1 MMTACHPSNLIKGTL
16 IMDLA
21 TLKNDAMNQLYR
33 YLQTKHPKPV
43 YWFQTTNDSGIIEL
57 RAQQWSSIAP
67 IHINLTRL
75 PSSTIQ
81 AAVEELATTVNSAY
95 DGYTLYNDIAA
106 QSKKLP
112 GWWNVFSE
120 LRSLNVYIKA
130 LLANTKLEEIIK
142 SDYSTF
148 RTLISE
154 LNAQI
159 NKLMMN
165 IEELKSKLSEYSASE
180 LEESPEDKQSLQKKL
195 AQVSG
200 DFKALEQN
208 YKRLTTLAQSDSD
221 KLLASNI
228 KLAETVECLNQQ
240 IDTYDNLLSQAQS
253 VIASSTREILD
264 LRQKLGLQVSSQLD
278 ALPTASVRTTPAIPE
293 EVNQQYNGGSHVKER
308 KAIRERVS
316 VSASGVFARRAP
328 SEEKTE
334 LPSPDSPTIN

>member
-1 MMTACHPSNLIKGTL
+1 
-16 IMDLA
+16 MDLA
-21 TLKNDAMNQLYR
+21 TLKDDTMNQLYR

-43 YWFQTTNDSGIIEL
+43 YYFQTTNDSGIIEL

-67 IHINLTRL
+67 IRVNLTRL
-75 PSSTIQ
+75 PSATIQ

-95 DGYTLYNDIAA
+95 DGYTLYNNITA

-159 NKLMMN
+159 TKLMMN
-165 IEELKSKLSEYSASE
+165 IEELKSNLSEYSASE
-180 LEESPEDKQSLQKKL
+180 LEESFEDKQSLQREL
-195 AQVSG
+195 ARVNG
-200 DFKALEQN
+200 DFKALEKK
-208 YKRLTTLAQSDSD
+208 YERLARLAQSGGDE
-221 KLLASNI
+221 LLAHCT
-228 KLAETVECLNQQ
+228 KLTDTVLSLNQELG
-240 IDTYDNLLSQAQS
+240 TYKNL
-253 VIASSTREILD
+253 VVASNKEILR
-264 LRQKLGLQVSSQLD
+264 LREKLGVQVSNQLD

-293 EVNQQYNGGSHVKER
+293 EVNQKYNGDSHVKER
-308 KAIRERVS
+308 RAIRERVS

-328 SEEKTE
+328 PEEKLE
-334 LPSPDSPTIN
+334 SPRPDSPTIN

>member
-1 MMTACHPSNLIKGTL
+1 MNLT
-16 IMDLA
+16 M
-21 TLKNDAMNQLYR
+21 LKNDTMNQLYR

-43 YWFQTTNDSGIIEL
+43 YYFQTTNDGGIIEL
-57 RAQQWSSIAP
+57 RAQQWLSITP
-67 IHINLTRL
+67 IRVNLTRL
-75 PSSTIQ
+75 PSATIQ
-81 AAVEELATTVNSAY
+81 DAVEELATTVNSAY
-95 DGYTLYNDIAA
+95 DGYTLYKDIAA

-180 LEESPEDKQSLQKKL
+180 LEESLEDRQFLQEKL

-200 DFKALEQN
+200 DFKALEKN
-208 YKRLTTLAQSDSD
+208 YKRLTTLAQRDGGE
-221 KLLASNI
+221 LLAHCI
-228 KLAETVECLNQQ
+228 KLTDKVSSLNQEL
-240 IDTYDNLLSQAQS
+240 DTYDNLLSQAQS

-278 ALPTASVRTTPAIPE
+278 ALPTASVRTTPAIPKD
-293 EVNQQYNGGSHVKER
+293 VNEQYDGGSHVKER
-308 KAIRERVS
+308 RALREEERVG
-316 VSASGVFARRAP
+316 VSASGIFALRAP
-328 SEEKTE
+328 SEKKLES
-334 LPSPDSPTIN
+334 PNPDSPTIN

>member
-21 TLKNDAMNQLYR
+21 TLKNDTMNQLYR
-33 YLQTKHPKPV
+33 YLQTKHPRPV
-43 YWFQTTNDSGIIEL
+43 YVFQTTNDSGIIEL
-57 RAQQWSSIAP
+57 RAQQWSSITP
-67 IHINLTRL
+67 VRVNLTRL
-75 PSSTIQ
+75 PSATIQ
-81 AAVEELATTVNSAY
+81 AAVEELATAVNSAY
-95 DGYTLYNDIAA
+95 DGYTLYKDIAA

-180 LEESPEDKQSLQKKL
+180 LEESPEDKQSLQKEL

-200 DFKALEQN
+200 DFKALKEK
-208 YKRLTTLAQSDSD
+208 YERLATLAQSDE
-221 KLLASNI
+221 LLAHCI
-228 KLAETVECLNQQ
+228 KLTDKVSSLNQEL
-240 IDTYDNLLSQAQS
+240 DTYDNLLSQAQS

-264 LRQKLGLQVSSQLD
+264 LRQKLGVQASSQLD
-278 ALPTASVRTTPAIPE
+278 ALPPASIRTTPVTPE
-293 EVNQQYNGGSHVKER
+293 EVNQQYNGSSHVKER
-308 KAIRERVS
+308 RARRERVS

-328 SEEKTE
+328 SEEKLE
-334 LPSPDSPTIN
+334 LPRPDSLTIN

>member
-21 TLKNDAMNQLYR
+21 TLKNDTMNQLYR

-159 NKLMMN
+159 NKFMMN
-165 IEELKSKLSEYSASE
+165 IEELKTKLSEYSASE
-180 LEESPEDKQSLQKKL
+180 LEESLEDKQILQEKL

-200 DFKALEQN
+200 DFKALEEN
-208 YKRLTTLAQSDSD
+208 HKCLVRLAQSGGD
-221 KLLASNI
+221 KLLAHCINLTGKVSS
-228 KLAETVECLNQQ
+228 LNQEL
-240 IDTYDNLLSQAQS
+240 DTYEKLLSQAQS

-264 LRQKLGLQVSSQLD
+264 LRQKLGVQSPSQLD

-293 EVNQQYNGGSHVKER
+293 KVNEQYNGDSHVKER
-308 KAIRERVS
+308 RAIRARVS
-316 VSASGVFARRAP
+316 AGASGVFFQRAP

>member
-1 MMTACHPSNLIKGTL
+1 
-16 IMDLA
+16 MDLA
-21 TLKNDAMNQLYR
+21 TLKNDTMNQLYR

-43 YWFQTTNDSGIIEL
+43 YYFQTTNDGGIIEL
-57 RAQQWSSIAP
+57 RAQQWSSITP
-67 IHINLTRL
+67 VRVNLTRL
-75 PSSTIQ
+75 PSPTIQ
-81 AAVEELATTVNSAY
+81 AAVEELATAVNSAY
-95 DGYTLYNDIAA
+95 DGYTLYNDITA

-154 LNAQI
+154 LNVQI

-180 LEESPEDKQSLQKKL
+180 LEESPDDKQSLQREL
-195 AQVSG
+195 AQING

-208 YKRLTTLAQSDSD
+208 YKRLTVLAQNDSD
-221 KLLASNI
+221 KLLASN
-228 KLAETVECLNQQ
+228 KRLTDALLSLNQKL
-240 IDTYDNLLSQAQS
+240 DTYKNL
-253 VIASSTREILD
+253 VVASNKEILR
-264 LRQKLGLQVSSQLD
+264 LREKLGVQAPNQLD
-278 ALPTASVRTTPAIPE
+278 ALPTASVRTTPVIPE
-293 EVNQQYNGGSHVKER
+293 EVNQQYNGSSHVKER
-308 KAIRERVS
+308 RAIRERVS

-328 SEEKTE
+328 SEEKLE
-334 LPSPDSPTIN
+334 SPSPDSPTIN